1 MRLVTEDEITAAQRR
16 LAGRVVHTPLLPCP
30 RLGDDLGLPLAVK
43 AENLQHTGSFKTRGA
58 LNALLA
64 LAERDAPPAGLVA
77 FSAGNHAAAVAY
89 AGHAFGLPTVVC
101 MPTWAVSTKVATV
114 RRYGAEVLL
123 TDELVATARALAAE
137 RGWHL
142 LEPFDHPD
150 VIAGAATV
158 GREILADGPP
168 PDLVLVP
175 VGGGGLISGVA
186 AALRSTSPRTRVVGV
201 EPAGANVVSYALR
214 TAGGVPPQRPS
225 SVADGLA
232 APFAGQHTLA
242 HVRALVDAVVEVPE
256 ESILPAWAE
265 LLDATKLLV
274 EPSAAV
280 GLAALRAGL
289 VETSPHGRT
298 VLVLSGGNVAPAT
311 LATLG

>member
-1 MRLVTEDEITAAQRR
+1 MRLVSEDEITAAERR

-64 LAERDAPPAGLVA
+64 LVERDTPPTGLVA
-77 FSAGNHAAAVAY
+77 YSAGNHAAAVAY
-89 AGHAFGLPTVVC
+89 AGHTSGLPTVVC
-101 MPTWAVSTKVATV
+101 MPTRAVSTKVTTV

-123 TDELVATARALAAE
+123 TDDLVATARGLAAE

-158 GREILADGPP
+158 GREILAAGPA

-175 VGGGGLISGVA
+175 VGGGGLISGIA
-186 AALRSTSPRTRVVGV
+186 AALRSASPRTRIVGV

-214 TAGGVPPQRPS
+214 TAGGTPPDRPA

-232 APFAGQHTLA
+232 APFAGRHTLA
-242 HVRALVDAVVEVPE
+242 HVRALVDAVVEIPE

-289 VETSPHGRT
+289 VETAPATRT